1 MVDIIMI
8 LKLLCKILYYL
19 KNAKKKKK
27 KKNWMEL
34 TASKISSSEAKELY
48 KKTLMH

>member
-1 MVDIIMI
+1 MI
-8 LKLLCKILYYL
+8 LKLLCKRLYDL
-19 KNAKKKKK
+19 KNAKK

>member
-1 MVDIIMI
+1 MI
-8 LKLLCKILYYL
+8 LKLLCKRLYDL

>member
-1 MVDIIMI
+1 MI
-8 LKLLCKILYYL
+8 LKLLCKRLYYM
-19 KNAKKKKK
+19 KNSKKKKK
-27 KKNWMEL
+27 KKKKWMEL

>member
-8 LKLLCKILYYL
+8 LKLLCKRLYDL
-19 KNAKKKKK
+19 KYAKKKK

>member
-8 LKLLCKILYYL
+8 LKLLCKRLYDL
-19 KNAKKKKK
+19 KNAKKK